1 MRKFPLYNVENNTT
15 PDELSAVVEGDQFH
29 TGSLPSVR
37 PGSIYKNSAQQ
48 LNNKAYV
55 HMEELCDQEGQTL
68 SVDEKPNSVV
78 QMNIML
84 KTTPVGNDRL
94 ITNPS
99 PPRSRENFINPLIP
113 AVDKSSKQCHDYNQE
128 PRGDAN
134 S

>member
-55 HMEELCDQEGQTL
+55 NMQELSDHEGQTL
-68 SVDEKPNSVV
+68 SADENPNSVV

-84 KTTPVGNDRL
+84 KTTPVTNDRL

-99 PPRSRENFINPLIP
+99 PPRSREKFINPLIP
-113 AVDKSSKQCHDYNQE
+113 AVDKNSKQCHDYNPEQHS
-128 PRGDAN
+128 DAT